1 MQIFTIYRTETRK
14 KHAALRLLD
23 TSCTLPILG
32 RRAHFPRY
40 LKETSWRSHHEEL
53 QPY

>member
-23 TSCTLPILG
+23 TSCTL